1 MAEEYSGIP
10 RDILTFF
17 EDAYGKTLL
26 IKGPPGTGK
35 TAFALTL
42 LSMLKGNGA
51 YLSTRVDPETLYM
64 QHPWIRDKIAADNI
78 VDATQSE
85 RERAIKTPGVTIKPL
100 KYTNVPDFLKAVY
113 TRTEKMERPIIII
126 DSWDAIASYTGY
138 YEPRERE
145 KLEHNLCDFSRKMR
159 TKIILLAEYTGQTA
173 LDYLVDGVVLVE
185 SDMNRERRLR
195 RMVMQKLRG
204 CRITNPVRLF
214 TLDQGMFKAFAEFKG
229 NIPVNL
235 ENPAVPEPLPDLNEL
250 RISTGI
256 PKLDQMLGGYGSF
269 NLFEGDYVPYDLLAR
284 AVSVNAL
291 NLGRDLV
298 LTSPKQFEFVARI
311 APFIPPAHKEKIKLV
326 EDLQDF
332 PVKIEGERAL
342 VLLNLEGVAD
352 VDQAV
357 REVLSPIKERRCVV
371 LCYGSKEGGQGKDL
385 RSITATHLKTRFI
398 SGVPCLYGEM
408 PRTEYFGLELAP
420 TAHQHSFPMISITP
434 IV

>member
-10 RDILTFF
+10 RDIQTFF

-64 QHPWIRDKIAADNI
+64 QHPWIRDKIAAENI
-78 VDATQSE
+78 IDATQSE
-85 RERAIKTPGVTIKPL
+85 RERAIKTTGVTIKPL
-100 KYTNVPDFLKAVY
+100 RYTSVPDFLKAVY
-113 TRTEKMERPIIII
+113 TRTEKMESPIIII
-126 DSWDAIASYTGY
+126 DSWDAIASYTGF
-138 YEPRERE
+138 YESRERE
-145 KLEHNLCDFSRKMR
+145 KLEHNLCDFSRKTR
-159 TKIILLAEYTGQTA
+159 TKIILLVEYTGQTA
-173 LDYLVDGVVLVE
+173 LDYLVDGVVLVK
-185 SDMNRERRLR
+185 SAMNRERRLR

-204 CRITNPVRLF
+204 CQITNPVRLF
-214 TLDQGMFKAFAEFKG
+214 TLDQGMFKAFTEFKEHTQ
-229 NIPVNL
+229 VDL
-235 ENPAVPEPLPDLNEL
+235 ENLAIPKPLPDLTEL

-256 PKLDQMLGGYGSF
+256 PMLDQMLGGYGSF

-298 LTSPKQFEFVARI
+298 LTSHKQYEFIPKI
-311 APFIPPAHKEKIKLV
+311 TPFIQPAHKEKIKLV
-326 EDLQDF
+326 EDMQDL
-332 PVKIEGERAL
+332 PVKIESERAL
-342 VLLNLEGVAD
+342 VLLDLEGVAD
-352 VDQAV
+352 ADLAV
-357 REVLSPIKERRCVV
+357 REVLTPIKERRCVV
-371 LCYGSKEGGQGKDL
+371 LCYSSKDGGQKKDL
-385 RSITATHLKTRFI
+385 NSITATHLKTQFI

-420 TAHQHSFPMISITP
+420 TTQNSVSIISLKP